1 MFRLM
6 TELNAQD
13 ERLLRRSIEVSAAAV
28 ASGNMPFGAL
38 LADPDGNVLLEAE
51 NTGIT
56 GRNTLNHA
64 ETVLMNMAVT
74 TLTPAQIATAT
85 LYTSCEPCA
94 MCAGAMYWGGLN
106 RMVYAMS
113 ERDLLEIPDSDPDSQ
128 NMRGVGCRNIFDTGQ
143 RRIEVSGPHLVEEA
157 SAVHI
162 DFYAAGGPQDPTSEL
177 SPADEALLRRAIAV
191 ASESVANGNL
201 PFGALLADPDG
212 NVLLEAENSD
222 ITGKSTL
229 NHAETNLMRM
239 AVSELT
245 SEQVATAT
253 LYTSCEPC
261 AMCSGSMYWG
271 GLNRMVYGMSEHHLL
286 EITGAHR
293 LNPTMRG
300 VGCRSILHSGQ
311 RRIEVSGPH
320 LIEEASVIHRTYW
333 STAR

>member
-1 MFRLM
+1 M
-6 TELNAQD
+6 NA
-13 ERLLRRSIEVSAAAV
+13 V
-28 ASGNMPFGAL
+28 
-38 LADPDGNVLLEAE
+38 
-51 NTGIT
+51 
-56 GRNTLNHA
+56 
-64 ETVLMNMAVT
+64 VT
-74 TLTPAQIATAT
+74 TLTPEQIATAT

-94 MCAGAMYWGGLN
+94 MCAGAMYWGGLT
-106 RMVYAMS
+106 RMVYAMG
-113 ERDLLEIPDSDPDSQ
+113 ELDLLEITSSEPGDQ
-128 NMRGVGCRNIFDTGQ
+128 NMRGVGCRTILDSGQ

-162 DFYAAGGPQDPTSEL
+162 NFWAAGGPSDPAGEL
-177 SPADEALLRRAIAV
+177 SPQDEALLRRAIEV
-191 ASESVANGNL
+191 ASRSVANGNL

-222 ITGKSTL
+222 ITGESTL

-239 AVSELT
+239 AVSTLAA
-245 SEQVATAT
+245 EQIATAT

-300 VGCRSILHSGQ
+300 VGCRTILNSGQ

-333 STAR
+333 STRTSIPGGGGSVRAGLGSGPGG

>member
-1 MFRLM
+1 M
-6 TELNAQD
+6 TLLSAQD
-13 ERLLRRSIEVSAAAV
+13 ERLLRLSIDVSARSV
-28 ASGNMPFGAL
+28 ANGNMPFGAIM
-38 LADPDGNVLLEAE
+38 ADPDGNVLLEAE

-56 GRNTLNHA
+56 GRNILNHA
-64 ETVLMNMAVT
+64 ETNLMNMVVT
-74 TLTPAQIATAT
+74 LLTPEQIATAT

-106 RMVYAMS
+106 RLVYAMS
-113 ERDLLEIPDSDPDSQ
+113 ELDLLEITGSDPGNE
-128 NMRGVGCRNIFDTGQ
+128 NMRGVGCRKIFDSG
-143 RRIEVSGPHLVEEA
+143 RRQIEVLGPHLVEEA

-162 DFYAAGGPQDPTSEL
+162 DFYAAGGLTRTTSEL
-177 SPADEALLRRAIAV
+177 SERDAELLRRAIEV
-191 ASESVANGNL
+191 ASRSVANGNL

-222 ITGKSTL
+222 ITGKSPL

-239 AVSELT
+239 AVEVLT
-245 SEQVATAT
+245 PEQIATAT

-271 GLNRMVYGMSEHHLL
+271 GLNRLVYGMSEHHLL
-286 EITGAHR
+286 EYTGANP

-300 VGCRSILHSGQ
+300 VGCREVLHSGQ

-320 LIEEASVIHRTYW
+320 LVEEASVIQRDFWT
-333 STAR
+333 S

>member
-1 MFRLM
+1 MS
-6 TELNAQD
+6 ELNAQD
-13 ERLLRRSIEVSAAAV
+13 ERLLRRAIEVSASAV
-28 ASGNMPFGAL
+28 ANGNMPFGAIM
-38 LADPDGNVLLEAE
+38 ADPDGNVLLEAE

-56 GRNTLNHA
+56 GQNTLNHA

-74 TLTPAQIATAT
+74 TLTPAQIAAAT

-106 RMVYAMS
+106 RMVYGMS
-113 ERDLLEIPDSDPDSQ
+113 ERDLLEIPGSDPGSQ

-143 RRIEVSGPHLVEEA
+143 RRIEVSGPNLVEEA

-162 DFYAAGGPQDPTSEL
+162 DFHAAGGPRDPASEL
-177 SPADEALLRRAIAV
+177 SSTDEALLRRAMEV
-191 ASESVANGNL
+191 ATRSVANGNL
-201 PFGALLADPDG
+201 PFGALLADPEG

-222 ITGKSTL
+222 ITGESPL

-239 AVSELT
+239 AVEALT
-245 SEQVATAT
+245 AEQIASAT

-300 VGCRSILHSGQ
+300 VGCRNVLHSGQ

-320 LIEEASVIHRTYW
+320 LVEEASVIHRHYW
-333 STAR
+333 STTP

>member
-1 MFRLM
+1 MS
-6 TELNAQD
+6 ELNAQD
-13 ERLLRRSIEVSAAAV
+13 ERLLRRAIEVSASAV
-28 ASGNMPFGAL
+28 ANGNMPFGAIM
-38 LADPDGNVLLEAE
+38 ADPDGNVLLEAE

-56 GRNTLNHA
+56 GQNTLNHA

-74 TLTPAQIATAT
+74 TLMPEQIATAT

-106 RMVYAMS
+106 RMVYGMS
-113 ERDLLEIPDSDPDSQ
+113 ERDLLEIPGSDPDSQ

-143 RRIEVSGPHLVEEA
+143 RHIEVSGPHLVEEA
-157 SAVHI
+157 SVVHI
-162 DFYAAGGPQDPTSEL
+162 DFYAGGGPQDPTSEL
-177 SPADEALLRRAIAV
+177 SPADEALLRQAIEV
-191 ASESVANGNL
+191 ATRSVANGNL

-245 SEQVATAT
+245 SEQIATAT

-300 VGCRSILHSGQ
+300 VGCRNVLHSGQ

-320 LIEEASVIHRTYW
+320 LVEEASVIHRDYW
-333 STAR
+333 STTS